1 MKSLPNVTR
10 KIGVSTALTRCNDT
24 APFQQ
29 RLEKENLFGSES
41 FRLQNVLLAETQVSL
56 SNA

>member
-29 RLEKENLFGSES
+29 RLEKENEKTES